1 MIGLRKHESAV
12 VLKKG
17 GLLPYDYLV
26 LCTGSRYRLPVTSNE
41 HILVVD
47 PLVPAALQTYAT
59 LALPPPYACAKSP
72 DVMIGCPQ
80 ILRAATKG
88 DQRDRNRRRPGGN

>member
-1 MIGLRKHESAV
+1 VVVDEVIGLRKHESAV

-59 LALPPPYACAKSP
+59 LALLPPYACAKSP
-72 DVMIGCPQ
+72 EVMIARSDTTSLC
-80 ILRAATKG
+80 K
-88 DQRDRNRRRPGGN
+88 RRPA

>member
-1 MIGLRKHESAV
+1 VVVDEVIGLRKHESAV

-72 DVMIGCPQ
+72 M
-80 ILRAATKG
+80 
-88 DQRDRNRRRPGGN
+88 

>member
-1 MIGLRKHESAV
+1 MVDEVIGLRKHESAV

-59 LALPPPYACAKSP
+59 LALLHRPTPVDKSP
-72 DVMIGCPQ
+72 EVMIARSDTTSLC
-80 ILRAATKG
+80 K
-88 DQRDRNRRRPGGN
+88 RRPA